1 MGERCKLPIKVWG
14 GPPAKIEFGAFKTK
28 NVTWWQQFR
37 WFSWE
42 STDQISC
49 SLHSKGQSG
58 TKILSLFVDDGLK

>member
-37 WFSWE
+37 
-42 STDQISC
+42 
-49 SLHSKGQSG
+49 
-58 TKILSLFVDDGLK
+58 